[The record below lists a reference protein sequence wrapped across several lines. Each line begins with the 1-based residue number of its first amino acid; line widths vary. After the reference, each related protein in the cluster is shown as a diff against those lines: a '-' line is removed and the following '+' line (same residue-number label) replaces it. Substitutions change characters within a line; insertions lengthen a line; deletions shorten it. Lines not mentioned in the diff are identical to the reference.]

1 MSSYIT
7 SLKIGDKIV
16 VEEVNYGYHHEIIKK
31 ITPTG
36 IIKTVWGKDNLR
48 THEFDNRGQQKRSG
62 HSTPFDGYARI
73 VDLTN
78 QEELLK
84 FNHYKLDLKIKNSL
98 NELLLKT
105 KEKLTLEAKADVL
118 VKIEQ
123 IKLLLE
129 TK

>member
-62 HSTPFDGYARI
+62 YSTSYARI

-78 QEELLK
+78 QEEVLK